1 MANAHVRQL
10 ARGPRG
16 GGYLS
21 ARRARRAEKRGCRCG
36 RGSATSRRI
45 GSSCSSTIV
54 FFLRLTPAPAP
65 PRSLK
70 RAPSPPR
77 VEEEEGGYD
86 PERPGLLEGGALSAA
101 QRARAFEWGGRTSDW
116 WLSDTMHRFAGRV
129 EYPIQL
135 YGDLLPA
142 AEADAGRVEAVERHV
157 RAAALE
163 QRRALLEDEA
173 ARYARLRVV
182 DVFVD
187 EMKAAETAGERA
199 AAGAA
204 LGAMMRALDAGFR
217 ARALEQ
223 RRTAGLMPRDL
234 PRAAPASGAEVWR
247 ASRDEEAVRRAE
259 AAAAT
264 RAVASRFVDLGGLPP
279 PTEPRRRAASR
290 GGAASSSRGGSRG
303 RR

>member
-1 MANAHVRQL
+1 M
-10 ARGPRG
+10 
-16 GGYLS
+16 
-21 ARRARRAEKRGCRCG
+21 
-36 RGSATSRRI
+36 
-45 GSSCSSTIV
+45 
-54 FFLRLTPAPAP
+54 
-65 PRSLK
+65 K

-187 EMKAAETAGERA
+187 EMEAAETAGERA

-204 LGAMMRALDAGFR
+204 LGAMMRALDEGFR

-234 PRAAPASGAEVWR
+234 PRAAPAPGAEVWR
-247 ASRDEEAVRRAE
+247 ATSDEEAVRRAE
-259 AAAAT
+259 AAAAA
-264 RAVASRFVDLGGLPP
+264 RAVASRFVDLGGLPAS
-279 PTEPRRRAASR
+279 TSEPRRPPRASSSSSR
-290 GGAASSSRGGSRG
+290 GGAASSSRGRG
-303 RR
+303 RRAVIVE